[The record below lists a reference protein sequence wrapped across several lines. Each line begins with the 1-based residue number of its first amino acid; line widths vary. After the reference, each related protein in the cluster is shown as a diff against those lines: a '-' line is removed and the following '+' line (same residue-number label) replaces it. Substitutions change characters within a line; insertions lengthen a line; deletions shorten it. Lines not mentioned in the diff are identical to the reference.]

1 MSKQIASDIWWGWLF
16 NGKPSPD
23 HIYKTPEEAMEYWR
37 YKADSSIEELAERS
51 ITLARVRVTVEVVSE
66 MLPPEGQPV
75 CRLTHGEAATV
86 EAMLAMGNSLRGLAG

>member
-1 MSKQIASDIWWGWLF
+1 MSKQTANEICWGWLF
-16 NGKPSPD
+16 NGRPSPA

-66 MLPPEGQPV
+66 MLPPEGQSV
-75 CRLTHGEAATV
+75 CRMRLAEAATV
-86 EAMLAMGNSLRGLAG
+86 EAMIAMGNSLRG